1 MRRLAGSLAEA
12 AGRAVASLPGVL
24 ALACAVVGVFL
35 LFGVGWAFLSAV
47 PFLLAMDRA
56 AR

>member
-1 MRRLAGSLAEA
+1 MRRWAGSLAEV